1 MTMASDKLAA
11 SYTGY
16 ETPNVFAWRIAPV
29 GRIKPI
35 KPQINPGPRLTK
47 QQQAVCALSTPQERR
62 DLLAALAV
70 QAAAKLDIPSSTK
83 V

>member
-1 MTMASDKLAA
+1 MLMN
-11 SYTGY
+11 YTGY

-29 GRIKPI
+29 GRI
-35 KPQINPGPRLTK
+35 NPTAPRLKTGPQMNK

-62 DLLAALAV
+62 ELLAALAAK
-70 QAAAKLDIPSSTK
+70 AAAKLDISTFTQ